1 VGYAKPDD
9 PPEGVDG
16 LHGRGTSDLLIE
28 TAMPSAMTLTRPSV
42 RSAKST
48 SREPGVHGITP
59 IRVLIVDDHQIFR
72 AGLRKLLESEPGFE
86 VVGEADDGA
95 AALSL
100 VDQLKPDF
108 LLLDLAMP
116 NMSGLEALR
125 ELAASGST
133 SRIVL
138 LAAAIEKSQIVE
150 ALRLGARGVVLK
162 DSATELLFKCIRTVM
177 AGEFWVGRE
186 SVAELVLCLRQSAV
200 VPPPVKKA
208 FRLTPREL
216 QIISTVVAGYQN
228 KEIAQQFSI
237 SEDTVKHHLSS
248 VFDKLGVSN
257 RLELALF
264 AINQRLVVE

>member
-1 VGYAKPDD
+1 MLENWNPTHRKTTFANRQSISVQ
-9 PPEGVDG
+9 
-16 LHGRGTSDLLIE
+16 
-28 TAMPSAMTLTRPSV
+28 RPMV
-42 RSAKST
+42 KQPRVQDA
-48 SREPGVHGITP
+48 PAV
-59 IRVLIVDDHQIFR
+59 RVLIADDHQIFR
-72 AGLRKLLESEPGFE
+72 AGLRKLLESEPGFD

-95 AALSL
+95 TALAL
-100 VDQLKPDF
+100 VQQLHPDF

-125 ELAASGST
+125 ELATSGST
-133 SRIVL
+133 CQIVL
-138 LAAAIEKSQIVE
+138 LAAAIDKAQIVE

-162 DSATELLFKCIRTVM
+162 DSATGLLFKCIRTVM

-186 SVAELVLCLRQSAV
+186 SVADLVLYLRQFPPAV
-200 VPPPVKKA
+200 RTPAKKN

-216 QIISTVVAGYQN
+216 QVIATVVAGYPN

-248 VFDKLGVSN
+248 IFDKLGVSN

-264 AINQRLVVE
+264 AINHHLVAE